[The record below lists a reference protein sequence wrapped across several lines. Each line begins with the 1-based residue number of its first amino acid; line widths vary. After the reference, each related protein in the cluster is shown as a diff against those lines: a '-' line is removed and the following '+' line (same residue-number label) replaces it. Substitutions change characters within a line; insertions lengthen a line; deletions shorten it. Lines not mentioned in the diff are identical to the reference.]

1 MTILTRQEKKILKFI
16 LKRPRT
22 LNNSVGMGSLT
33 KDTCPENISEKELI
47 RELNIL
53 EQNNLIEIKWKAR
66 NHNTLSNTIDI
77 IILPDGDSYFKIKRR
92 ESGKIAWELL
102 KWSVPL
108 VVSII
113 SLCVSIFA
121 VLMKLE

>member
-1 MTILTRQEKKILKFI
+1 MTILTKQEKKILKFI
-16 LKRPRT
+16 LKRPRSH
-22 LNNSVGMGSLT
+22 NNSVGMGSLA
-33 KDTCPENISEKELI
+33 KGTCPENISEKELI
-47 RELNIL
+47 RELNVL
-53 EQNNLIEIKWKAR
+53 EQNNLIKIKWIGC
-66 NHNTLSNTIDI
+66 NHDALESTIDV

-121 VLMKLE
+121 VLMKLK